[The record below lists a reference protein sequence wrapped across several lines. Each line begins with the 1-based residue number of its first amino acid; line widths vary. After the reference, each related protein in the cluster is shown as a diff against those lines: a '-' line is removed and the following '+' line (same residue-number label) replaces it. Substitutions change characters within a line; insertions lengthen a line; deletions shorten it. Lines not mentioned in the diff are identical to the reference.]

1 MGIGTEFTTSHS
13 QKRHK
18 LYMYGLDNRLL
29 DQDPDTAYL
38 MVVGQPPWLSH
49 MYRKVSLRSHEDLW
63 VWGVPG
69 RLCQ

>member
-18 LYMYGLDNRLL
+18 LYTSMYGLDNRLL

-38 MVVGQPPWLSH
+38 MVVGHGYLTCTV
-49 MYRKVSLRSHEDLW
+49 R
-63 VWGVPG
+63 
-69 RLCQ
+69 